1 MRTRLLTPGGA
12 LFAALAVV
20 ACGHPEKRVVDQYF
34 NAVNA
39 QDNQTLSS
47 FAVVRF
53 DKKVDRWAIVGV
65 SPEAKSPATLP
76 DLAKKAKDIDKQ
88 IADNKKQ
95 AAAFAQE
102 NVTAWNQISDILGK
116 NGKIPANLQKVASER
131 ERFNQTDRE
140 LKKTAAEAK
149 EALERERRNAQLSVG
164 QLTDLD
170 NLPGE
175 MTSKT
180 YDLDLTIG
188 GKAQNYVMG
197 LRKYDLQPSGQAG
210 RVMSRWVV
218 HSLEPK
224 S

>member
-1 MRTRLLTPGGA
+1 MRTKLLTPGGA
-12 LFAALAVV
+12 LVGAFVAV
-20 ACGHPEKRVVDQYF
+20 ACGHPEQRVVNQYF

-47 FAVVRF
+47 FAAVKF
-53 DKKVDRWAIVGV
+53 DKRVERWSIVQG
-65 SPEAKSPATLP
+65 SPETKAPVTLP
-76 DLAKKAKDIDKQ
+76 DLTKKVKDLDKQ
-88 IADNKKQ
+88 MADNKKQ

-102 NVTAWNQISDILGK
+102 NVNAWNQISDILGK

-131 ERFNQTDRE
+131 EKFNLTDRD
-140 LKKTAAEAK
+140 LKKALAEAK
-149 EALERERRNAQLSVG
+149 EAADRERRNAQLSVG
-164 QLTDLD
+164 QLADLD

-180 YDLDLTIG
+180 VDLDLTIG
-188 GKAQNYVMG
+188 GKAQGYVMG
-197 LRKYDLQPSGQAG
+197 LRKYEVQPSGTG
-210 RVMSRWVV
+210 RVVSRWIV